1 MNVWDVLIFT
11 YFEKIIL
18 IIWTKFVNTIH
29 SALLAQASLAVG
41 MIWLG
46 RVVRLTRQSLQSDH
60 LKPES
65 AMFDALPKFFSWVL
79 CQTRSFTL
87 DNLKEPAPD
96 PVWEIIIIRRG
107 SSLNEIRVLPIIYR
121 QNDMIHFL
129 CVVRIV

>member
-46 RVVRLTRQSLQSDH
+46 RVVRLT
-60 LKPES
+60 
-65 AMFDALPKFFSWVL
+65 
-79 CQTRSFTL
+79 
-87 DNLKEPAPD
+87 
-96 PVWEIIIIRRG
+96 II
-107 SSLNEIRVLPIIYR
+107 
-121 QNDMIHFL
+121 FL
-129 CVVRIV
+129 GTA